1 MTIFNTIVIIIIII
15 VVIWALVEVNKL
27 DKNNLK

>member
-1 MTIFNTIVIIIIII
+1 MTIFNTIIIIIIII
-15 VVIWALVEVNKL
+15 VVIWAIVEFDKL